1 MVTLKGHESILNK
14 HGTRYSELWQLPYWK
29 PAHQLV
35 IDPMH
40 CNYETLIPVHF
51 RQILL
56 LTSADAAAPIPPMP
70 AFSHNFVTIDEN
82 DATSNDMNRTDVKQV
97 SAIHRLLTETLEGTT
112 GKPGLASLQKCLMDK
127 NTKALVFICNDL
139 QLHPAPKFATS
150 TRLYKKDWVSALVK
164 WVGLHTYH

>member
-1 MVTLKGHESILNK
+1 MTLKGHESILNK

-70 AFSHNFVTIDEN
+70 AFSQIL
-82 DATSNDMNRTDVKQV
+82 S
-97 SAIHRLLTETLEGTT
+97 
-112 GKPGLASLQKCLMDK
+112 PLMRMMPHLM
-127 NTKALVFICNDL
+127 T
-139 QLHPAPKFATS
+139 
-150 TRLYKKDWVSALVK
+150 
-164 WVGLHTYH
+164 